1 MINLFFGFFWY
12 PFRQNPHEIHEN
24 PILLQ
29 YLLVVNC
36 QNLCSCQESCLRLG
50 HGSAFLRDSRARRS
64 YGKSWC
70 CWRYNSNSNWG
81 IHLWRYCHA
90 WHLLI
95 YILSDIL
102 IYLQRFIPPTA
113 AAMSKNVEN
122 SCLNSPQKNG
132 GTHRRRLSKTSPSF
146 GAADVA
152 RSGASSRT
160 AVHVMSHFKSNKCQ
174 KAMMFGLYTIQSSNI
189 KLSFFVG

>member
-1 MINLFFGFFWY
+1 MNHSVMMINYNDKSMFCFFLV
-12 PFRQNPHEIHEN
+12 PFQTKPTWNPWKSN
-24 PILLQ
+24 PSII
-29 YLLVVNC
+29 
-36 QNLCSCQESCLRLG
+36 
-50 HGSAFLRDSRARRS
+50 SAGCKMSERARKS

-90 WHLLI
+90 WHLFYLI
-95 YILSDIL
+95 FWYICRDSYHQQQQLCRKIMLKQS
-102 IYLQRFIPPTA
+102 
-113 AAMSKNVEN
+113 S
-122 SCLNSPQKNG
+122 KNG

-160 AVHVMSHFKSNKCQ
+160 TVHVMSHFKSKKCQ
-174 KAMMFGLYTIQSSNI
+174 KAMVFGLYTIQSSNI